1 MLRVLP
7 RHVEKQWGIGGVYPQ
22 FEKNLKKVRLTS
34 PNSSLSYNEN
44 QFVGISGFDEIS
56 GLTISPPYPAGFFKN
71 PSMVP
76 YGYQNGG
83 DWCWFGGRMIQQ

>member
-1 MLRVLP
+1 VLP

-22 FEKNLKKVRLTS
+22 FEKKLKKVRLTS

-56 GLTISPPYPAGFFKN
+56 GLEDIRFTELPKINLLMDLG
-71 PSMVP
+71 
-76 YGYQNGG
+76 
-83 DWCWFGGRMIQQ
+83 

>member
-1 MLRVLP
+1 MPRVLP

-34 PNSSLSYNEN
+34 PNSTLSYNEN

-56 GLTISPPYPAGFFKN
+56 GLNHAAQSGLLWTGI
-71 PSMVP
+71 
-76 YGYQNGG
+76 
-83 DWCWFGGRMIQQ
+83 GGRFES

>member
-1 MLRVLP
+1 MPRVLP

-34 PNSSLSYNEN
+34 PNSTLSYNEN

-56 GLTISPPYPAGFFKN
+56 GLELL
-71 PSMVP
+71 SMEHFV
-76 YGYQNGG
+76 
-83 DWCWFGGRMIQQ
+83 

>member
-56 GLTISPPYPAGFFKN
+56 GLVSNFNTGQAHLDSRL
-71 PSMVP
+71 SE
-76 YGYQNGG
+76 
-83 DWCWFGGRMIQQ
+83 

>member
-1 MLRVLP
+1 MPRVLP

-34 PNSSLSYNEN
+34 PNSTLSYNEN

-56 GLTISPPYPAGFFKN
+56 GLAG
-71 PSMVP
+71 VLR
-76 YGYQNGG
+76 NG
-83 DWCWFGGRMIQQ
+83 FLVVSRTLHSIRF

>member
-56 GLTISPPYPAGFFKN
+56 GLK
-71 PSMVP
+71 
-76 YGYQNGG
+76 
-83 DWCWFGGRMIQQ
+83 IQDQDHRLKHSRSLDPNSFSLTRTLTCG

>member
-1 MLRVLP
+1 MPRVLP

-56 GLTISPPYPAGFFKN
+56 GLGEYNLLVLYSKPLLTE
-71 PSMVP
+71 VV
-76 YGYQNGG
+76 
-83 DWCWFGGRMIQQ
+83 CCV

>member
-1 MLRVLP
+1 MPRVLP

-56 GLTISPPYPAGFFKN
+56 GLGEVVLSL
-71 PSMVP
+71 
-76 YGYQNGG
+76 GG
-83 DWCWFGGRMIQQ
+83 MFHFL

>member
-1 MLRVLP
+1 MPRVLP

-34 PNSSLSYNEN
+34 PNSTLSYNEN

-56 GLTISPPYPAGFFKN
+56 GLVIVDELSSLKHLPSGCLAFKII
-71 PSMVP
+71 PSLRK
-76 YGYQNGG
+76 G
-83 DWCWFGGRMIQQ
+83 

>member
-56 GLTISPPYPAGFFKN
+56 GLESPKTSLTFRQGPNQVLSCPRKISPDAAL
-71 PSMVP
+71 
-76 YGYQNGG
+76 
-83 DWCWFGGRMIQQ
+83 